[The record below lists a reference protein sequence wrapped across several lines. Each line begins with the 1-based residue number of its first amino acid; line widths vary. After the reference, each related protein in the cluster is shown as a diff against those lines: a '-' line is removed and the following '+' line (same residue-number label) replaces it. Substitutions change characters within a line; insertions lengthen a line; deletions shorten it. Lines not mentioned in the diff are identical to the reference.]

1 MLSLQ
6 SCALFHCARHP
17 MPPGTVD
24 LPVVQGCSVSV
35 LAGSVEGTNQLGR
48 ADHLPPDSDEEMTHD
63 NHGC

>member
-1 MLSLQ
+1 
-6 SCALFHCARHP
+6 